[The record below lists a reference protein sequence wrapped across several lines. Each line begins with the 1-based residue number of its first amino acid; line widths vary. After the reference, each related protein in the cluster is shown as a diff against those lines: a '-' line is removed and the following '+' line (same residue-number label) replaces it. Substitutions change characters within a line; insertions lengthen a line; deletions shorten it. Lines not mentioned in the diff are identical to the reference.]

1 MDIKRVTSALLGFPL
16 VVIILTFGNKYVVD
30 ICLALVAMLGMQE
43 FFNAVSK
50 EAKPVRWIGYLTC
63 VSIALIHIL
72 PENLPMQ
79 VVKSM
84 LLISMPMIILILFL
98 HVIVTNM
105 KINFKDIAYTLFGIV
120 YVIGYI
126 IFLGL
131 LRGIDN
137 GRIIIW
143 YAIIAAWGTDT
154 FAYAVGMRFGKHKLT
169 KISPKKSIEGS
180 IGGTVGAV
188 VLALIYTVV
197 VQRYV
202 DLNLSYVFVAIATL
216 VLSILSQLGD
226 LSASSIKREMEIKD
240 YGKLIP
246 GHGGMLDRIDSIIFV
261 APFAYFLLTMI

>member
-1 MDIKRVTSALLGFPL
+1 MLVPTSIVLLFIN
-16 VVIILTFGNKYVVD
+16 VIAT
-30 ICLALVAMLGMQE
+30 
-43 FFNAVSK
+43 
-50 EAKPVRWIGYLTC
+50 
-63 VSIALIHIL
+63 
-72 PENLPMQ
+72 
-79 VVKSM
+79 SM
-84 LLISMPMIILILFL
+84 KTEP
-98 HVIVTNM
+98 
-105 KINFKDIAYTLFGIV
+105 KDIFATFFGIC
-120 YVIGYI
+120 YVIG
-126 IFLGL
+126 FLVFLPL
-131 LRGIDN
+131 LYSMPN
-137 GRIIIW
+137 GKFLIW
-143 YAIIAAWGTDT
+143 YILIAAWGTDT

-240 YGKLIP
+240 YGNLIP